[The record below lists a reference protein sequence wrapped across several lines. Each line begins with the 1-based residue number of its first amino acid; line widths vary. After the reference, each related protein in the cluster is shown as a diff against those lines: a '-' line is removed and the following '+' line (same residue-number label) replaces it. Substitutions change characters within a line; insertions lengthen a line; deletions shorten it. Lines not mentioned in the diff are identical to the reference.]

1 MVAGAAL
8 WAPHPAVAGK
18 EVAAHAEGKAVGG
31 VLADK
36 LAPFDVHERQCVPVK
51 YGYIIKCTLSLL

>member
-18 EVAAHAEGKAVGG
+18 EVAAHAEGEAVGL
-31 VLADK
+31 VLAEE
-36 LAPFDVHERQCVPVK
+36 LAGVHR
-51 YGYIIKCTLSLL
+51 GYWLW